1 MILPQDKND
10 QNETRI
16 GKALKFLSIEHQS
29 QGQGQ
34 DQHQSQVGSNS
45 ENPTKAWTFYKSL
58 IIGLVL
64 TFV

>member
-1 MILPQDKND
+1 MIQDKND
-10 QNETRI
+10 ENETRI
-16 GKALKFLSIEHQS
+16 GKALKFLSIEHQ
-29 QGQGQ
+29 GQDQ
-34 DQHQSQVGSNS
+34 DQHQDQVGSNS

>member
-1 MILPQDKND
+1 MVILQQDKLNDDRD

-16 GKALKFLSIEHQS
+16 GKALKFLSI
-29 QGQGQ
+29 
-34 DQHQSQVGSNS
+34 QHQGQVGSNS